1 MPLKVEFQFDFGS
14 PNAYLAEVAIPGIE
28 RRTGVKF
35 EYVPVL
41 LGGIYKAT
49 GNMSPFDSLRG
60 IKNKPEYQALETQRF
75 IRRHN
80 ITKFRQNP
88 FFPVN
93 TLMLMRGAVAA
104 QFEGV
109 FEPYFRA
116 AYHHMW
122 EEPKKM
128 DDLETFRNAFISS
141 GIDIDRLIARAQQD
155 DVKKGL
161 IDRTTDAV
169 NRGAFGSPTFFVGKE
184 MFFGKDQLRDV
195 EELIVEQ
202 TRHRF
207 ENGVRSGTE
216 ACRDRPMCPGL
227 HDGKL
232 GRSDSEV
239 NSGRMPMPGP
249 LSGVRV
255 LDLTGVVSGPFAT
268 MFLADQ
274 GADVLKIEPI
284 GGDITRRSRAT
295 IDKDGEFSALFISSN
310 RGKRSLSIDVKSAAG
325 REVLAK
331 LVAQADVLVQNFRP
345 GTMERLGLGVDEL
358 RQRHPRLIYVSIS
371 GVGETGPYVKKR
383 VYDPIIQALSGF
395 ADIQSQPVTNRPQ
408 MIRTIVCDKT
418 TAVFT
423 AQAVAAALYAREK
436 TGQGDHIQ
444 VAMLDA
450 MISYLWPEGMMQ
462 YTVVGAETTAADP
475 NDRPDLVFKTSDGYI
490 TAGTISD
497 SEWQGF
503 CRASG
508 DPELAKDPRF
518 ATPSA
523 RSVNATARINKMA
536 EYIGQHSTA
545 EWLER
550 LDAADVPCAPILRRG
565 EIIHNEQVIARGI
578 IAEFDQPKVGRVRQ
592 PKPAAR
598 FEINEAAIGGPAPRV
613 GEHSREVLRELG
625 YDDSAIDKMVAERS
639 VRVAV

>member
-80 ITKFRQNP
+80 ITKFRPNP

-195 EELIVEQ
+195 EESIVEQ
-202 TRHRF
+202 TRRRF
-207 ENGVRSGTE
+207 ENGLRSGL
-216 ACRDRPMCPGL
+216 RPQRQADIPGL
-227 HDGKL
+227 NDGQL
-232 GRSDSEV
+232 GRSGS
-239 NSGRMPMPGP
+239 
-249 LSGVRV
+249 
-255 LDLTGVVSGPFAT
+255 VS
-268 MFLADQ
+268 
-274 GADVLKIEPI
+274 K
-284 GGDITRRSRAT
+284 
-295 IDKDGEFSALFISSN
+295 
-310 RGKRSLSIDVKSAAG
+310 
-325 REVLAK
+325 
-331 LVAQADVLVQNFRP
+331 
-345 GTMERLGLGVDEL
+345 
-358 RQRHPRLIYVSIS
+358 
-371 GVGETGPYVKKR
+371 
-383 VYDPIIQALSGF
+383 
-395 ADIQSQPVTNRPQ
+395 
-408 MIRTIVCDKT
+408 
-418 TAVFT
+418 
-423 AQAVAAALYAREK
+423 
-436 TGQGDHIQ
+436 
-444 VAMLDA
+444 
-450 MISYLWPEGMMQ
+450 
-462 YTVVGAETTAADP
+462 
-475 NDRPDLVFKTSDGYI
+475 
-490 TAGTISD
+490 
-497 SEWQGF
+497 
-503 CRASG
+503 
-508 DPELAKDPRF
+508 
-518 ATPSA
+518 
-523 RSVNATARINKMA
+523 
-536 EYIGQHSTA
+536 
-545 EWLER
+545 
-550 LDAADVPCAPILRRG
+550 
-565 EIIHNEQVIARGI
+565 
-578 IAEFDQPKVGRVRQ
+578 
-592 PKPAAR
+592 
-598 FEINEAAIGGPAPRV
+598 
-613 GEHSREVLRELG
+613 LREN
-625 YDDSAIDKMVAERS
+625 AHAWPT
-639 VRVAV
+639 